1 MGCVN
6 VMINDK
12 IQHFIVGFMLSITG
26 LIFLPLII
34 LGFTFGIG
42 KEVYDWYTGRGV
54 VELND
59 IIATFIGA
67 LLATIIVLLI

>member
-1 MGCVN
+1 MVCVN

-12 IQHFIVGFMLSITG
+12 IQHFVVGFLLSILG
-26 LIFLPLII
+26 FIFLPLIV

-42 KEVYDWYTGRGV
+42 KEVYDYTTGRGV